1 MELLNIHPGTIEE
14 MYKIASINLSPN
26 TMGQV
31 LMQPVIL
38 SSGSVARLSV
48 AALTFHLLA
57 GSSQTSTQHA
67 SEHAEPFPLIDNQ
80 PYPCDHA

>member
-31 LMQPVIL
+31 LIL
-38 SSGSVARLSV
+38 RWRIPDFIRSLYVYV
-48 AALTFHLLA
+48 YV
-57 GSSQTSTQHA
+57 Q
-67 SEHAEPFPLIDNQ
+67 
-80 PYPCDHA
+80 